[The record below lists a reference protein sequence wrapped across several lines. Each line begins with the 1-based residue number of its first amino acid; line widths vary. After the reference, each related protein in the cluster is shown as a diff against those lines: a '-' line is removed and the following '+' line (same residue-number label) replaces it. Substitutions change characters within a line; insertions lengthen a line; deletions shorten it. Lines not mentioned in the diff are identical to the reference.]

1 MSASDWGYDLLYTD
15 LPLSFC
21 TVFGVQSVIS
31 TSANFEQVK
40 RVKVSIHNFQLYRHV
55 ENPGWKLSWVWKG
68 DEVIWKMW
76 GAEAIEQGNCSR
88 FKAQERPH
96 CCEKEPTIIDLTPG
110 TPYQLQVTNCCKG
123 GVLTSMTQDPTK
135 SSAIFQMNFNK
146 ASNFSIPTDDSSSEN
161 VTTNNNS
168 MPEKFSLGI
177 PGYSCSD
184 PFQVPPSKVT
194 TDGRRWTQV
203 LDTWNV
209 TCIYS
214 QFLASPA
221 PKCCVSL
228 SAFYNS
234 TIIPCPKC
242 SCNCQGLAGANCV
255 NSGESPSLL
264 QLPHDMSTEDP
275 APLVRCSQ
283 HMCPIRVHWHV
294 KQSYKEYWRV
304 KITITNLN
312 LVKNYSQWNLVLLHP
327 NLQSITQVF
336 SFNYQPLSVYGDT
349 NDTGMFW
356 GIKYYN
362 DMLLQSGVSG
372 NVQTEMLLHK
382 DAGNFTFRE
391 GWAFPRKVSFNGD
404 ECVMPSPDDY
414 PRLPNAAHIAAKAS
428 FSLANKHDF
437 AKLQTE
443 AKICGSQFSH
453 YYHQSRIPDWWK
465 FRNSQIDKAFDYII
479 VTRTSVGGETVTA
492 VELPPPASQLTEIGR
507 FRQ

>member
-1 MSASDWGYDLLYTD
+1 
-15 LPLSFC
+15 
-21 TVFGVQSVIS
+21 
-31 TSANFEQVK
+31 
-40 RVKVSIHNFQLYRHV
+40 
-55 ENPGWKLSWVWKG
+55 
-68 DEVIWKMW
+68 
-76 GAEAIEQGNCSR
+76 
-88 FKAQERPH
+88 
-96 CCEKEPTIIDLTPG
+96 
-110 TPYQLQVTNCCKG
+110 
-123 GVLTSMTQDPTK
+123 MTQDPTK

-221 PKCCVSL
+221 PKCCVS
-228 SAFYNS
+228 F
-234 TIIPCPKC
+234 
-242 SCNCQGLAGANCV
+242 
-255 NSGESPSLL
+255 SGESPSLL

-275 APLVRCSQ
+275 APL
-283 HMCPIRVHWHV
+283 
-294 KQSYKEYWRV
+294 
-304 KITITNLN
+304 
-312 LVKNYSQWNLVLLHP
+312 
-327 NLQSITQVF
+327 SITQVF